1 MLTIFFRAVI
11 LYTVSVAAVRLM
23 GKRQIGQLQPY
34 ELVLAILI
42 ADLAAGPMSGAETP
56 LAYGLVPIAALVIMH
71 SAASLLGMKSPP
83 FRRLLNGTA
92 RVLILNGSIQYDE
105 LKRVCMTVSDLLE
118 AVRANGVMNI
128 HEVGTAV
135 LETNGTLSVFPL
147 SAKRAVSPE
156 DMNLTVPPDDPAS
169 VLIADGERREQTIA
183 QAGLSDRQVADF
195 LHAQGV
201 GDPRSVLLLA
211 LDKLGEAADVLRELA
226 QCAQLQEGQLALILR
241 ILGVAL
247 VSELAAQACRDA
259 GEEGLAL
266 HVETGAKVILL
277 LLSAPLLRQL
287 AGLVMELTA

>member
-135 LETNGTLSVFPL
+135 LETNGVLSVFPL

-156 DMNLTVPPDDPAS
+156 DMNLTVPPD
-169 VLIADGERREQTIA
+169 
-183 QAGLSDRQVADF
+183 
-195 LHAQGV
+195 
-201 GDPRSVLLLA
+201 
-211 LDKLGEAADVLRELA
+211 
-226 QCAQLQEGQLALILR
+226 EG
-241 ILGVAL
+241 
-247 VSELAAQACRDA
+247 
-259 GEEGLAL
+259 
-266 HVETGAKVILL
+266 
-277 LLSAPLLRQL
+277 
-287 AGLVMELTA
+287 

>member
-1 MLTIFFRAVI
+1 MPAADTIAGGKRMLTIFFRAVI

-92 RVLILNGSIQYDE
+92 RVLVLSGSIQYGE

-135 LETNGTLSVFPL
+135 LETNGVLSVFPL

-156 DMNLTVPPDDPAS
+156 DMNLTVPPDEPAS
-169 VLIADGERREQTIA
+169 VLIADG
-183 QAGLSDRQVADF
+183 QAGLSDQQVADF

-211 LDKLGEAADVLRELA
+211 LDSTGEAY
-226 QCAQLQEGQLALILR
+226 LQTNAEG
-241 ILGVAL
+241 
-247 VSELAAQACRDA
+247 AQAVRAHMDVPVQR
-259 GEEGLAL
+259 G
-266 HVETGAKVILL
+266 
-277 LLSAPLLRQL
+277 
-287 AGLVMELTA
+287 

>member
-156 DMNLTVPPDDPAS
+156 DMNLTVPPDEPAS
-169 VLIADGERREQTIA
+169 VLIADGKRREQTIA
-183 QAGLSDRQVADF
+183 QAGLSDQQIADF

-201 GDPRSVLLLA
+201 DDPASVLLLA
-211 LDKLGEAADVLRELA
+211 LDNTGEVY
-226 QCAQLQEGQLALILR
+226 LQTNAEG
-241 ILGVAL
+241 
-247 VSELAAQACRDA
+247 AQAVRAHMDVPVQQ
-259 GEEGLAL
+259 G
-266 HVETGAKVILL
+266 
-277 LLSAPLLRQL
+277 
-287 AGLVMELTA
+287 

>member
-92 RVLILNGSIQYDE
+92 RV
-105 LKRVCMTVSDLLE
+105 
-118 AVRANGVMNI
+118 
-128 HEVGTAV
+128 
-135 LETNGTLSVFPL
+135 
-147 SAKRAVSPE
+147 
-156 DMNLTVPPDDPAS
+156 
-169 VLIADGERREQTIA
+169 QTIA

-201 GDPRSVLLLA
+201 GNPRSVLLLA
-211 LDKLGEAADVLRELA
+211 LDSTGEAY
-226 QCAQLQEGQLALILR
+226 LQTNAEG
-241 ILGVAL
+241 
-247 VSELAAQACRDA
+247 AQAVRAHMD
-259 GEEGLAL
+259 
-266 HVETGAKVILL
+266 VPVQQ
-277 LLSAPLLRQL
+277 R
-287 AGLVMELTA
+287 

>member
-1 MLTIFFRAVI
+1 MFVVLIRTAV
-11 LYTVSVAAVRLM
+11 LYLLIIVGLRLL
-23 GKRQIGQLQPY
+23 GKRQSGQRQPDA
-34 ELVLAILI
+34 LVLAILI

-135 LETNGTLSVFPL
+135 LETNGVLSVFPL
-147 SAKRAVSPE
+147 SARRAVTPE
-156 DMNLTVPPDDPAS
+156 DMRLTVPPDEPAS

-183 QAGLSDRQVADF
+183 QAGLSEQQVADF

-201 GDPRSVLLLA
+201 NDPASVLLLA
-211 LDKLGEAADVLRELA
+211 LDNTGEVY
-226 QCAQLQEGQLALILR
+226 LQTNVEG
-241 ILGVAL
+241 
-247 VSELAAQACRDA
+247 AQAVRAHMD
-259 GEEGLAL
+259 
-266 HVETGAKVILL
+266 VPVQQ
-277 LLSAPLLRQL
+277 R
-287 AGLVMELTA
+287 

>member
-147 SAKRAVSPE
+147 AARRAVSPE

-201 GDPRSVLLLA
+201 DNPASVLLLA
-211 LDKLGEAADVLRELA
+211 LDNTGEVY
-226 QCAQLQEGQLALILR
+226 LQTNAEG
-241 ILGVAL
+241 
-247 VSELAAQACRDA
+247 AQAVRAHMDVPVQQGQQVAA
-259 GEEGLAL
+259 GEVIGYVGTTGNSTGNHL
-266 HVETGAKVILL
+266 HLELRVNGARTN
-277 LLSAPLLRQL
+277 PLNY
-287 AGLVMELTA
+287 VPH

>member
-11 LYTVSVAAVRLM
+11 LYTVSVAALC
-23 GKRQIGQLQPY
+23 
-34 ELVLAILI
+34 
-42 ADLAAGPMSGAETP
+42 
-56 LAYGLVPIAALVIMH
+56 
-71 SAASLLGMKSPP
+71 MKSPP

-135 LETNGTLSVFPL
+135 LETNGVLSVFPL
-147 SAKRAVSPE
+147 SARRAVTPE
-156 DMNLTVPPDDPAS
+156 DMNLTVPPDEPAS

-211 LDKLGEAADVLRELA
+211 LDSTGEAY
-226 QCAQLQEGQLALILR
+226 LQTNAEG
-241 ILGVAL
+241 
-247 VSELAAQACRDA
+247 AQAVRAHMDVPVQQ
-259 GEEGLAL
+259 G
-266 HVETGAKVILL
+266 
-277 LLSAPLLRQL
+277 
-287 AGLVMELTA
+287 